1 MTDEDGTLWPRR
13 RLGEFTGGGAL
24 GAEKAD
30 RVVVIDDHALLAESI
45 AMTLRQSGLDAR
57 SVSHDVPDLVGTV
70 LELHPD
76 LVLLD
81 LFLSE
86 SPEPSMAA
94 IVSFHRDGIGVLVV
108 TATPNAVLHA
118 RCLESG
124 AIGVVEKSAPIERL
138 IEAVHRGLRG
148 QPVMPAAKLIEL
160 RKSLDDARRQLA
172 RPSPVD
178 ALTSK
183 EREVLQAMMRGLSA
197 GRMARD
203 QQVSVVTIRTHI
215 RNVLLKLDVHSQLE
229 AVSMAGREGWFTG
242 RPR

>member
-1 MTDEDGTLWPRR
+1 MTVEDDTLWPRR
-13 RLGEFTGGGAL
+13 RLGEFSGGDARGAQR
-24 GAEKAD
+24 AD

-57 SVSHDVPDLVGTV
+57 SVSHNVPDLVGAV
-70 LELHPD
+70 RALHPD

-81 LFLSE
+81 LFLSD

-94 IVSFHRDGIGVLVV
+94 IVAFHADGIRVLVV
-108 TATPNAVLHA
+108 TATPDAVLHA
-118 RCLESG
+118 RCVESG

-138 IEAVHRGLRG
+138 IEAVHQARRGL
-148 QPVMPAAKLIEL
+148 PVMPVAQLIEL
-160 RKSLDDARRQLA
+160 KKSLDEARRYLA

-178 ALTSK
+178 TLTSK
-183 EREVLQAMMRGLSA
+183 EREVLQAMMHGLSA

-203 QQVSVVTIRTHI
+203 QQLSVVTIRTHI
-215 RNVLLKLDVHSQLE
+215 RNVLSKLDVHSQLE
-229 AVSMAGREGWFTG
+229 AVSMAGHEGWFSD